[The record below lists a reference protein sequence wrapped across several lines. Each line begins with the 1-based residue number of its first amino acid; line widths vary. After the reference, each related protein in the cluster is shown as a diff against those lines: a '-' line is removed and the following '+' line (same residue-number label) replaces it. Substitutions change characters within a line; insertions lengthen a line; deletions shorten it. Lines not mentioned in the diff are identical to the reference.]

1 MKKSLTVF
9 SALLM
14 LTSVGAGIPAVQL
27 GTTPAT
33 VQAAKLNAAKLAN
46 GKYSVK
52 YGIYKTGTTTASEA
66 AQYFKTKAAVSV
78 KNKKATV
85 TLTVTK
91 AGNQFIQSMTLGG
104 KTAKVTKKANGN
116 TYRFTNVNLKKAHT
130 LAFSLA
136 VPMNGKVVTMK
147 QAATLK
153 FKTSTLAATTKVK
166 LSTKKVKAKA
176 KKVTG
181 KTTKGAKVTVKRG
194 KTTLGKT
201 TTKKATYKVK
211 LKKAVKKNW
220 KLKVTA
226 TKAGYKTVTKTIT
239 VAK

>member
-1 MKKSLTVF
+1 MKKSLTVL

-27 GTTPAT
+27 GSTPTA
-33 VQAAKLNAAKLAN
+33 QAAKLNAAKLAN

-52 YGIYKTGTTTASEA
+52 YAIYKTGTTKPSEA
-66 AQYFKTKAAVSV
+66 AGYFNTKAAVSV

-91 AGNQFIQSMTLGG
+91 AGNQYIKAMTLDG
-104 KTAKVTKKANGN
+104 KTATVTKKATGN
-116 TYRFTNVNLKKAHT
+116 TYKFSNVNLKTNHT
-130 LAFSLA
+130 LGFSLT
-136 VPMNGKVVTMK
+136 VPMNGKEVTMK

-166 LSTKKVKAKA
+166 LSTKKVKPKA

-181 KTTKGAKVTVKRG
+181 TTTKGAKVTVKHG
-194 KTTLGKT
+194 STTLGKT
-201 TTKKATYKVK
+201 TTKKKAYTVK
-211 LKKAVKKNW
+211 LKKAVKKSW

-239 VAK
+239 LAK

>member
-1 MKKSLTVF
+1 MKKSLTVL

-27 GTTPAT
+27 GTTPTA
-33 VQAAKLNAAKLAN
+33 QAAKLNAAKLAN

-52 YGIYKTGTTTASEA
+52 YAIYKTGTTTASEA
-66 AQYFKTKAAVSV
+66 AGYFTAKAAVSV
-78 KNKKATV
+78 KSKKATV

-91 AGNQFIQSMTLGG
+91 AGNQFIKAMTLDG
-104 KTAKVTKKANGN
+104 KTATVTQKATGN
-116 TYRFTNVNLKKAHT
+116 TYKFSNVNLKTNHT
-130 LAFSLA
+130 LGFSLV
-136 VPMNGKVVTMK
+136 VPMNGKEVTMK

-166 LSTKKVKAKA
+166 LSTKKVKPKA

-181 KTTKGAKVTVKRG
+181 TTTKGAKVTVKHG
-194 KTTLGKT
+194 STTLGKT
-201 TTKKATYKVK
+201 TTKKKAYTVK
-211 LKKAVKKNW
+211 LKKAVKKSW

>member
-1 MKKSLTVF
+1 VKKSLTVF

-27 GTTPAT
+27 GNAPTA
-33 VQAAKLNAAKLAN
+33 QAAALNAAKLAN

-52 YGIYKTGTTTASEA
+52 YAIYKTGTTTASDA
-66 AQYFKTKAAVSV
+66 ASYFNAKAAVSV
-78 KNKKATV
+78 KSKKAAV

-91 AGNQFIQSMTLGG
+91 AGNQFIKQMTLDG
-104 KTAKVTKKANGN
+104 KTGTVTKKASGN
-116 TYRFTNVNLKKAHT
+116 TYTFTNVNLKKSHT
-130 LAFSLA
+130 LGFALT
-136 VPMNGKVVTMK
+136 VPMNGKEVTMNE
-147 QAATLK
+147 AATLK

-166 LSTKKVKAKA
+166 LSTKKVKASA
-176 KKVTG
+176 KKVSGT
-181 KTTKGAKVTVKRG
+181 TTKGAKVTVKHN

-201 TTKKATYKVK
+201 TTKKAGYTVK